1 MEKYFGGIK
10 RMNKL
15 PDIVILIGQIN
26 DITAVR
32 ECLKLQIPLISILD
46 TNCDPTLS
54 NFVVP
59 ANDDSISSVS
69 IILNQMVKSIND
81 QIY

>member
-10 RMNKL
+10 TMNKL
-15 PDIVILIGQIN
+15 PDIVILIGQMN

-32 ECLKLQIPLISILD
+32 ECLKLQIPLVSILD

-54 NFVVP
+54 NFVIP

-69 IILNQMVKSIND
+69 IILDEIVKSING
-81 QIY
+81 QI